1 MMLTSAAL
9 LLFNSLA
16 PQLTNHLIAPSPQVS
31 EGYVGLSRAA
41 LRQGDDRPMLG
52 VTLGEGATSEEGAWV
67 HGVIEGG
74 PAEQAGLLSGD
85 LIIKVGK
92 KKIGDDQE
100 LIDAIQARDVG
111 DNVKLR
117 VMRGEERVDLK
128 VRLGAFEEAEA
139 MEKESAARPM
149 QIIEGGD
156 GSSWLVEQQDMV
168 EGEVRPLRVRL
179 DRETQREGERGRRR
193 EAAQRGDVDYWE
205 SEDGSVRRV
214 EIHVEGD
221 EMSEGQLRELLREH
235 GIDMDLG
242 ELPMKGGE
250 QHMRVHVERHVEE
263 APRRDRG
270 RQPEA
275 QRGRGG
281 ERRAGRGQDRRSARD
296 RAGRGDRGRG
306 DRARQ
311 GRGRRL
317 DRDGW
322 ARERRQERSRQGVRR
337 WTQALDRLDRG
348 RGWDR
353 RDEWQ
358 RGWGERTRMERGWG
372 RDRDLLED
380 RGRDRR
386 EHEMRGAWE
395 ELRREREP
403 RERRHHEG
411 WERERR
417 EHDGVHREQHE
428 GPSHH
433 EGGDLHGEI
442 EHLHEEH
449 HRRQEE
455 LHHHGEE
462 IHQHFERAHQE
473 LEEHMSNRMRQIEEE
488 RARLVEELEQRME
501 EVMRRL
507 DDASRQAEEEFH
519 ERAHRIDEEREHRMD
534 EQRERHEELERE
546 FEERMHHLHE
556 REHDAHD

>member
-16 PQLTNHLIAPSPQVS
+16 PELTNHLITPSPQVS
-31 EGYVGLSRAA
+31 EGYVGLSSAA
-41 LRQGDDRPMLG
+41 LRQADDRPMLG
-52 VTLGEGATSEEGAWV
+52 VTLGEGGTSDEGAWV
-67 HGVIEGG
+67 HGVVEGG

-85 LIIKVGK
+85 RIIKVGK

-117 VMRGEERVDLK
+117 VMRGEERVDLR
-128 VRLGAFEEAEA
+128 VRLGGLEEDVA

-156 GSSWLVEQQDMV
+156 GSSWLVEQQNMV

-193 EAAQRGDVDYWE
+193 EAVQRGDVDFWE
-205 SEDGSVRRV
+205 SEDGSVRHV
-214 EIHVEGD
+214 EMHFEGD

-235 GIDMDLG
+235 GIDLDLG

-270 RQPEA
+270 RQSEA

-322 ARERRQERSRQGVRR
+322 ARERREERSRQGVRR
-337 WTQALDRLDRG
+337 WNQALDRLDRG

-358 RGWGERTRMERGWG
+358 RGQGERTRMERGW
-372 RDRDLLED
+372 
-380 RGRDRR
+380 GRDRR

-395 ELRREREP
+395 ELHREQEAL
-403 RERRHHEG
+403 ERRRHED
-411 WERERR
+411 WDRERR
-417 EHDGVHREQHE
+417 EHDGGHREQHE
-428 GPSHH
+428 GPIHH
-433 EGGDLHGEI
+433 EGGDLHAEM

-462 IHQHFERAHQE
+462 IHQRFERAHHE
-473 LEEHMSNRMRQIEEE
+473 LEEHISNRMHQIEEE
-488 RARLVEELEQRME
+488 RGRLVEELERQME
-501 EVMRRL
+501 EVMRQF

-519 ERAHRIDEEREHRMD
+519 ERARRIDEERERRMD
-534 EQRERHEELERE
+534 EQRERHERLERE
-546 FEERMHHLHE
+546 FEERLNHLHE
-556 REHDAHD
+556 REHEAHD